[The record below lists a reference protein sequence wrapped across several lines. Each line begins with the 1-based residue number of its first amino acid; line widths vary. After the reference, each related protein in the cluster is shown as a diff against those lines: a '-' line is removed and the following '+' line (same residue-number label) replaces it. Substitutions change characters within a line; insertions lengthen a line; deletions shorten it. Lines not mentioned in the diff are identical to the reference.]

1 MLHTRL
7 ALVGA
12 VMLLLER
19 QAGAATTFGF
29 TECVS
34 NCVASSGCESGSA
47 KCVCKAAQSDF
58 LDTVVVCLFY
68 HCKDEFRNVDDI
80 FLKPVK
86 AGCDADKRTIPKDDI
101 EEAKAV
107 ASSLM
112 SKMPKTTSTTPRT
125 TTTAKTA
132 TTRTKASS
140 SSSIPA
146 TVAQTIS
153 SSSSADVPV
162 PPPTLLPAPT
172 STIDSPDSPT
182 TTQGGQ
188 RGVPTDSSPFATL
201 DSAGSHTGVGIL
213 MLLLTFALAFR

>member
-12 VMLLLER
+12 ATLLLGR
-19 QAGAATTFGF
+19 QAGATTTFGF

-34 NCVASSGCESGSA
+34 NCVASSGCESESA
-47 KCVCKAAQSDF
+47 KCVCKAAQSEF

-112 SKMPKTTSTTPRT
+112 SKMPKTTSTTARA
-125 TTTAKTA
+125 TTAAKTT

-146 TVAQTIS
+146 TVMQ

-172 STIDSPDSPT
+172 SAIDSPDSPT

-201 DSAGSHTGVGIL
+201 DSAGSHTGVGFLI
-213 MLLLTFALAFR
+213 LLLTFVLAFR